1 MTTSISWPYLI
12 LLKKKDTT
20 MRLVV
25 ISGRSGAG
33 KSTALNVLED
43 VGFTCI
49 DNLPSALLSSL
60 VTELSNSENAA
71 TLRLAVGIDARI
83 LPSELDRL
91 PVILKELKE
100 TGVEYEVIF
109 LDARASTIVR
119 RFSETRRKHPL
130 SNDQIELKE
139 AIQIERDLLVP
150 IASIADRLIDTTNT
164 TLHQLRDLIK
174 KQIAPTS
181 IDMKILF
188 ESFGF
193 KLGVP
198 ADVDFVF
205 DVRCLPNPYWV
216 HELRS
221 FNGRDQKIIDFL
233 EQHGEVAAMLAD
245 ITGYLERWLP
255 KFQASNRS
263 YLTIGI
269 GCTGGQHRS
278 VYMCEKL
285 AAYFDNKHS
294 NTVQSRH
301 REIDNWP
308 SF

>member
-1 MTTSISWPYLI
+1 
-12 LLKKKDTT
+12 

-49 DNLPSALLSSL
+49 DNLPGALLPNL
-60 VTELSNSENAA
+60 VTELSSGVDAD

-83 LPSELDRL
+83 LAWDLERL
-91 PVILKELKE
+91 PTILMELKA
-100 TGVEYEVIF
+100 TGIDYEVIF
-109 LDARASTIVR
+109 LDARSSALVR

-130 SNDQIELKE
+130 SNDYVDLKE
-139 AIQIERDLLVP
+139 AINAERNLLSP
-150 IASIADRLIDTTNT
+150 IASIADRSIDTTNT

-181 IDMKILF
+181 TDMNILF
-188 ESFGF
+188 ESFGY
-193 KLGVP
+193 KRGVP
-198 ADVDFVF
+198 VDVDLVF

-216 HELRS
+216 PELRAL
-221 FNGRDQKIIDFL
+221 NGQDQEIVEFL
-233 EQHGEVAAMLAD
+233 EQHVDVAAMFSD

-255 KFQASNRS
+255 KFQANNRS
-263 YLTIGI
+263 YLTVGI

-285 AAYFDNKHS
+285 TEYFGS
-294 NTVQSRH
+294 RYANTVQSRH

-308 SF
+308 TF

>member
-1 MTTSISWPYLI
+1 
-12 LLKKKDTT
+12 

-49 DNLPSALLSSL
+49 DNLPSALLPNL
-60 VTELSNSENAA
+60 VTELSNSTDAD

-83 LPSELDRL
+83 LASGLDRL
-91 PVILKELKE
+91 PTILKELKA
-100 TGVEYEVIF
+100 TGVEHEVIF
-109 LDARASTIVR
+109 LDARTSALLR

-130 SNDQIELKE
+130 SNDHVDLKE
-139 AIQIERDLLVP
+139 AISIERELLIP
-150 IASIADRLIDTTNT
+150 IASIADRSIDTTNT

-174 KQIAPTS
+174 KQIAPAST
-181 IDMKILF
+181 DMNILF

-193 KLGVP
+193 KRGVP
-198 ADVDFVF
+198 VDVDFVF

-216 HELRS
+216 PELRPM
-221 FNGRDQKIIDFL
+221 NGRDQGIIDFL
-233 EQHGEVAAMLAD
+233 EQHVDVAAMFSD

-255 KFQASNRS
+255 KFQANNRS
-263 YLTIGI
+263 YLTVGI

-285 AAYFDNKHS
+285 AKYFDS
-294 NTVQSRH
+294 RYANTVQSRH

-308 SF
+308 AY